1 MNKLFK
7 LVRHLTM
14 SLFAMATLIGTT
26 ANAERLLTENFEY
39 KLGNLYS
46 QGGWL
51 KYGTQAAGPVQVID
65 NALTYPDYQDKAVG
79 KAVHLTQ
86 VASGEDLMRA
96 VSETAISSGK
106 VYLSALVKVNAVA
119 DDQYFLS
126 WRLSNPP
133 LLVSLTKKTPPENTR
148 LIASKGSADGKFV
161 FKISRNSATL
171 FESTEE
177 FELGKT
183 YLVVM
188 SYEFKEGTKNDVVQ
202 LWVNPAVASTEPKP
216 NAAINSATHTGA
228 DMKSFQAIEL
238 RQGSSATKVGPEV
251 IVDAI
256 RVGTAWT
263 DLFDVASTEPT
274 MTVTPTVVY
283 DGSAVAIGSSTT
295 FATYAVEYANLENPI
310 DVYLTGANRNQFEV
324 SAATIPAG
332 SGKATITLTYKPQ
345 AIGKHTARINFES
358 TVSTLNTGF
367 AATGIAWDPANPP
380 MIVAHSGGLT
390 PFTCKAGE
398 QQKQTITVTTSDLPD
413 YGKAAVKGLS
423 NGAFIISTA
432 TLLKNG
438 NTQINITFKP
448 LVPGDYEEVI
458 EFSGIKAV
466 TETIRIYGTATENGT
481 TEDREGDRLPLD
493 DSKPLAS
500 YMQNFD
506 GVTKNKPLSIEGWKN
521 LAQVGNRAWWGYTW
535 ADGNSAA
542 KVTPYDSKMEETTPC
557 VMTLVSPALDFKNTP
572 NPVLTFKVMGTLMR
586 DGMADQL
593 EVCYIEKDGEGM
605 YVQPIDGLNIPA
617 SPDKNEEWV
626 PYTIDLKGLDL
637 ADVFF
642 IGFRFNSSRGT
653 ESTTSYYIDDFS
665 WGQTNV
671 PLIRPNIREGSFK
684 ATAGKKATSP
694 DIEIEGIALTSD
706 IKISLYGAHKGFFTL
721 STTTLP
727 AAGGKFN
734 LDFLNT
740 EPGEYAV
747 EVDLNSDGAPLTAVI
762 VGVQNETATGI
773 TDVIVDLSQPVSV
786 YDIQGRALITNKQ
799 ISSTSEL
806 KSAFGEGIYIVKQ
819 GEKACKVKL

>member
-39 KLGNLYS
+39 NLGNLYS

-65 NALTYPDYQDKAVG
+65 NALTYPDYQDNAVG

-119 DDQYFLS
+119 DNQYFLAFIQPTS
-126 WRLSNPP
+126 AGI
-133 LLVSLTKKTPPENTR
+133 VDKKTPPENTR

-324 SAATIPAG
+324 SAETIPAG

-642 IGFRFNSSRGT
+642 IGFRFNSSRGA

-747 EVDLNSDGAPLTAVI
+747 EVDLNSEGAPLTAVI

>member
-39 KLGNLYS
+39 ELGNLYS
-46 QGGWL
+46 QGGWV

-119 DDQYFLS
+119 DDQYFLAFIQPTS
-126 WRLSNPP
+126 AGI
-133 LLVSLTKKTPPENTR
+133 VDKKTPPENTR

-202 LWVNPAVASTEPKP
+202 LWVNPAVASTEPQP

-295 FATYAVEYANLENPI
+295 YATYAVEYANLENPI

-324 SAATIPAG
+324 SAETIPAG

-413 YGKAAVKGLS
+413 YGKATVKGLS

-642 IGFRFNSSRGT
+642 IGFRFNSSRGA

-747 EVDLNSDGAPLTAVI
+747 EVDLNSEGAPLTAVI

>member
-7 LVRHLTM
+7 LVKHLTM

-39 KLGNLYS
+39 NLGNLYS

-119 DDQYFLS
+119 DDQYFLAFIQPTS
-126 WRLSNPP
+126 AGI
-133 LLVSLTKKTPPENTR
+133 VDKKTPPENTR

-202 LWVNPAVASTEPKP
+202 LWVNPAVTSTEPQP
-216 NAAINSATHTGA
+216 NAAINSTTHTGA

-324 SAATIPAG
+324 SAETIPAG

-642 IGFRFNSSRGT
+642 IGFRFNSSRGA

-747 EVDLNSDGAPLTAVI
+747 EVDLNSEGAPLTAVI

>member
-39 KLGNLYS
+39 ELGNLYS

-119 DDQYFLS
+119 DDQYFLAFIQPTS
-126 WRLSNPP
+126 AGIVN
-133 LLVSLTKKTPPENTR
+133 KKTPPENTR

-324 SAATIPAG
+324 SAETIPAG

-642 IGFRFNSSRGT
+642 IGFRFNSSRGA

-671 PLIRPNIREGSFK
+671 PLIRPNIREGSFQ
-684 ATAGKKATSP
+684 SHRWQ
-694 DIEIEGIALTSD
+694 ES
-706 IKISLYGAHKGFFTL
+706 H
-721 STTTLP
+721 
-727 AAGGKFN
+727 
-734 LDFLNT
+734 
-740 EPGEYAV
+740 
-747 EVDLNSDGAPLTAVI
+747 
-762 VGVQNETATGI
+762 
-773 TDVIVDLSQPVSV
+773 QP
-786 YDIQGRALITNKQ
+786 RH
-799 ISSTSEL
+799 
-806 KSAFGEGIYIVKQ
+806 
-819 GEKACKVKL
+819 

>member
-1 MNKLFK
+1 
-7 LVRHLTM
+7 
-14 SLFAMATLIGTT
+14 
-26 ANAERLLTENFEY
+26 
-39 KLGNLYS
+39 
-46 QGGWL
+46 
-51 KYGTQAAGPVQVID
+51 
-65 NALTYPDYQDKAVG
+65 
-79 KAVHLTQ
+79 
-86 VASGEDLMRA
+86 
-96 VSETAISSGK
+96 
-106 VYLSALVKVNAVA
+106 
-119 DDQYFLS
+119 
-126 WRLSNPP
+126 
-133 LLVSLTKKTPPENTR
+133 
-148 LIASKGSADGKFV
+148 
-161 FKISRNSATL
+161 
-171 FESTEE
+171 
-177 FELGKT
+177 
-183 YLVVM
+183 
-188 SYEFKEGTKNDVVQ
+188 
-202 LWVNPAVASTEPKP
+202 
-216 NAAINSATHTGA
+216 
-228 DMKSFQAIEL
+228 
-238 RQGSSATKVGPEV
+238 
-251 IVDAI
+251 
-256 RVGTAWT
+256 
-263 DLFDVASTEPT
+263 
-274 MTVTPTVVY
+274 
-283 DGSAVAIGSSTT
+283 
-295 FATYAVEYANLENPI
+295 
-310 DVYLTGANRNQFEV
+310 
-324 SAATIPAG
+324 
-332 SGKATITLTYKPQ
+332 
-345 AIGKHTARINFES
+345 
-358 TVSTLNTGF
+358 
-367 AATGIAWDPANPP
+367 
-380 MIVAHSGGLT
+380 MIVAHSEGLT

-458 EFSGIKAV
+458 EFSGIKAT
-466 TETIRIYGTATENGT
+466 TETIRITGTATENGT

-500 YMQNFD
+500 YVQNFD
-506 GVTKNKPLSIEGWKN
+506 GVIKNKPLSVEGWKN

-535 ADGNSAA
+535 ADGNGAA

-642 IGFRFNSSRGT
+642 IGFRFNSSRGA

-684 ATAGKKATSP
+684 AIAGKKATSP

-734 LDFLNT
+734 LEFLNT

-747 EVDLNSDGAPLTAVI
+747 EVDLNSEGAPLTAVI

-786 YDIQGRALITNKQ
+786 YDIQGHALITNKQ

>member
-39 KLGNLYS
+39 ELGNLYS

-51 KYGTQAAGPVQVID
+51 IYGTQAAGPVQVTN

-119 DDQYFLS
+119 DDQYFLAFIQPTS
-126 WRLSNPP
+126 AGI
-133 LLVSLTKKTPPENTR
+133 VDKKTPPENTR
-148 LIASKGSADGKFV
+148 LIASKGSVDGKFV

-202 LWVNPAVASTEPKP
+202 LWVNPAVASTEPQP

-295 FATYAVEYANLENPI
+295 FATYDVEYANLENPI

-324 SAATIPAG
+324 SAETIPAG

-367 AATGIAWDPANPP
+367 AATGIAWDPENPP
-380 MIVAHSGGLT
+380 TIVAHSEGLT

-466 TETIRIYGTATENGT
+466 TETIRITGTATENGT

-637 ADVFF
+637 ADTFF
-642 IGFRFNSSRGT
+642 IGFRFNSSRGA

-671 PLIRPNIREGSFK
+671 PLIRPNIREGSFR

-721 STTTLP
+721 NTTTLP

-734 LDFLNT
+734 LEFLNT

-747 EVDLNSDGAPLTAVI
+747 EVDLNSEGAPLTAVI

-786 YDIQGRALITNKQ
+786 YDIQGHALITNKQ

>member
-39 KLGNLYS
+39 NLGNLYS

-96 VSETAISSGK
+96 VSETAITSGK

-119 DDQYFLS
+119 DDQYFLAFIQPTS
-126 WRLSNPP
+126 AGI
-133 LLVSLTKKTPPENTR
+133 VDKKTPPENTR

-183 YLVVM
+183 YLVVL
-188 SYEFKEGTKNDVVQ
+188 SYEFKTGDKNDVVQ
-202 LWVNPAVASTEPKP
+202 LWVNPAVTSTEPQP
-216 NAAINSATHTGA
+216 NAAINSTTHTGA

-256 RVGTAWT
+256 RMGTAWT

-283 DGSAVAIGSSTT
+283 EGSAVAIGSSTT
-295 FATYAVEYANLENPI
+295 YATYAVEYANLENPI

-324 SAATIPAG
+324 SAETIPAG

-500 YMQNFD
+500 YVQNFD

-637 ADVFF
+637 ADTFF
-642 IGFRFNSSRGT
+642 IGFRFNSSRGA

-734 LDFLNT
+734 LEFLNT

-747 EVDLNSDGAPLTAVI
+747 EVDLNSEGAPLTAVI

>member
-39 KLGNLYS
+39 ELGNLYS

-65 NALTYPDYQDKAVG
+65 NALTYPDYQDKTVG

-119 DDQYFLS
+119 DDQYFLAFIQPTS
-126 WRLSNPP
+126 AGI
-133 LLVSLTKKTPPENTR
+133 VDKKTPPENTR
-148 LIASKGSADGKFV
+148 LIASKGSVDGKFV

-295 FATYAVEYANLENPI
+295 FATYDVEYANLENPI

-324 SAATIPAG
+324 SAETIPAG

-367 AATGIAWDPANPP
+367 AATGIAWDPENPP
-380 MIVAHSGGLT
+380 MIVAHSEGLT

-466 TETIRIYGTATENGT
+466 TETIRITGKATENGT

-500 YMQNFD
+500 YVQNFD
-506 GVTKNKPLSIEGWKN
+506 GVIKNKPLSIEGWKN

-535 ADGNSAA
+535 ADGNGAA

-642 IGFRFNSSRGT
+642 IGFRFNSSRGA

-747 EVDLNSDGAPLTAVI
+747 EVDLNSEGAPLTAVI

-786 YDIQGRALITNKQ
+786 YDIQGHALITNKQ

>member
-26 ANAERLLTENFEY
+26 ANAERLLSENFEY
-39 KLGNLYS
+39 NLGNLYS

-119 DDQYFLS
+119 DDQYFLAFIQPTS
-126 WRLSNPP
+126 AGI
-133 LLVSLTKKTPPENTR
+133 VDKKTPPENTR
-148 LIASKGSADGKFV
+148 LIASKGSANGKFV

-202 LWVNPAVASTEPKP
+202 LWVNPAVASTEPQP

-251 IVDAI
+251 IIDAI

-283 DGSAVAIGSSTT
+283 DGSAVAIGSSAT

-324 SAATIPAG
+324 SAETIPAG

-466 TETIRIYGTATENGT
+466 TETIRISGTATENGT

-500 YMQNFD
+500 YVQNFD
-506 GVTKNKPLSIEGWKN
+506 GVTKNKPLSIESWKN

-535 ADGNSAA
+535 ADGNGAA

-586 DGMADQL
+586 DGMADEL

-637 ADVFF
+637 ADTFF
-642 IGFRFNSSRGT
+642 IGFRFNSSRGA

-747 EVDLNSDGAPLTAVI
+747 EVDLNSEGAPLTAVI

>member
-39 KLGNLYS
+39 ELGNLYS
-46 QGGWL
+46 QDGWL

-119 DDQYFLS
+119 DDQYFLAFIQPTS
-126 WRLSNPP
+126 AGI
-133 LLVSLTKKTPPENTR
+133 VDKKTPPENTR

-188 SYEFKEGTKNDVVQ
+188 SYEFKDGTKNDVVQ
-202 LWVNPAVASTEPKP
+202 LWINPAVTSTEPQP
-216 NAAINSATHTGA
+216 NAAINSTTHTGA

-295 FATYAVEYANLENPI
+295 YATYAVEYANLENPI

-324 SAATIPAG
+324 SAETIPAG

-642 IGFRFNSSRGT
+642 IGFRFNSSRGA
-653 ESTTSYYIDDFS
+653 ESSTSYYIDDFS

-694 DIEIEGIALTSD
+694 DIEIESIALTSD

-747 EVDLNSDGAPLTAVI
+747 EVDLNSEGAPLTAVI

>member
-39 KLGNLYS
+39 ELGNLYS

-119 DDQYFLS
+119 DDQYFLAFIQPTS
-126 WRLSNPP
+126 AGI
-133 LLVSLTKKTPPENTR
+133 VDKKTPPENTR

-188 SYEFKEGTKNDVVQ
+188 GYEFKEGTKNDVVQ
-202 LWVNPAVASTEPKP
+202 LWVNPAVASTEPQP

-324 SAATIPAG
+324 SAETIPAG

-617 SPDKNEEWV
+617 SPDKNEEWL

-642 IGFRFNSSRGT
+642 IGFRFNSSRGA

-747 EVDLNSDGAPLTAVI
+747 EVDLNSEGAPLTAVI

>member
-39 KLGNLYS
+39 ELGNLYS

-119 DDQYFLS
+119 DDQYFLAFIQPTS
-126 WRLSNPP
+126 AGI
-133 LLVSLTKKTPPENTR
+133 VDKKTPPENTR

-202 LWVNPAVASTEPKP
+202 LWVNPAVASTEPQP

-295 FATYAVEYANLENPI
+295 YATYAVEYANLENPI

-324 SAATIPAG
+324 SAETIPAG

-535 ADGNSAA
+535 DDGNGAA
-542 KVTPYDSKMEETTPC
+542 KVTPYDSKMEESTPC

-637 ADVFF
+637 ADTFF
-642 IGFRFNSSRGT
+642 IGFRFNSSRGA

-747 EVDLNSDGAPLTAVI
+747 EVDLNSEGAPLTAVI

>member
-7 LVRHLTM
+7 LVKHLTM

-39 KLGNLYS
+39 ELGNLYS

-119 DDQYFLS
+119 DDQYFLAFIQPTS
-126 WRLSNPP
+126 AGI
-133 LLVSLTKKTPPENTR
+133 VDKKTPPENTR

-202 LWVNPAVASTEPKP
+202 LWVNPAVASTEPQP

-251 IVDAI
+251 IIDAI

-263 DLFDVASTEPT
+263 DLFDVASTEPA

-295 FATYAVEYANLENPI
+295 YATYAVEYANLENPI

-324 SAATIPAG
+324 SAETIPAG

-466 TETIRIYGTATENGT
+466 TETIRITGTATENGT

-500 YMQNFD
+500 YVQNFD

-642 IGFRFNSSRGT
+642 IGFRFNSTRGA

-684 ATAGKKATSP
+684 ATAGKKATTLKLKVSHSP
-694 DIEIEGIALTSD
+694 ATSRFR
-706 IKISLYGAHKGFFTL
+706 STAHTR
-721 STTTLP
+721 
-727 AAGGKFN
+727 
-734 LDFLNT
+734 D
-740 EPGEYAV
+740 
-747 EVDLNSDGAPLTAVI
+747 
-762 VGVQNETATGI
+762 
-773 TDVIVDLSQPVSV
+773 
-786 YDIQGRALITNKQ
+786 
-799 ISSTSEL
+799 SSP
-806 KSAFGEGIYIVKQ
+806 
-819 GEKACKVKL
+819 

>member
-39 KLGNLYS
+39 NLGNLYS

-96 VSETAISSGK
+96 VSATAITSGK

-119 DDQYFLS
+119 DDQYFLAFIQPTS
-126 WRLSNPP
+126 AGI
-133 LLVSLTKKTPPENTR
+133 VDKKTPPENTR

-256 RVGTAWT
+256 RVGTAWA
-263 DLFDVASTEPT
+263 DLFDVAPTEPS

-283 DGSAVAIGSSTT
+283 DGSAVAIGSSATY
-295 FATYAVEYANLENPI
+295 ATYAVEYANLENPI

-324 SAATIPAG
+324 SAETIPAG

-493 DSKPLAS
+493 ESKPLAS

-521 LAQVGNRAWWGYTW
+521 LTQVGNRAWWGYTW
-535 ADGNSAA
+535 ADGNGAA

-605 YVQPIDGLNIPA
+605 YVQPINGLNIPA

-642 IGFRFNSSRGT
+642 IGFRFNSSRGA

-727 AAGGKFN
+727 AVGGKFN

-747 EVDLNSDGAPLTAVI
+747 EVDLNSEGAPLTAVI

>member
-39 KLGNLYS
+39 ELGNLYS

-51 KYGTQAAGPVQVID
+51 KYGTQAAGPVQVIN

-119 DDQYFLS
+119 DDQYFLAFIQPTS
-126 WRLSNPP
+126 AGI
-133 LLVSLTKKTPPENTR
+133 VDKKTPPENTR
-148 LIASKGSADGKFV
+148 LIASKCSADGKFV

-216 NAAINSATHTGA
+216 DAAINSTTHTGA

-256 RVGTAWT
+256 RVGTAWP

-295 FATYAVEYANLENPI
+295 YATYAVEYANLENPI

-324 SAATIPAG
+324 SAETIPAG

-605 YVQPIDGLNIPA
+605 YVQPINGLNIPA

-642 IGFRFNSSRGT
+642 IGFRFNSSRGA

-727 AAGGKFN
+727 AAGRKFN

-747 EVDLNSDGAPLTAVI
+747 EVDLNSEGAPLTAVI

-799 ISSTSEL
+799 ISSRSEL

>member
-39 KLGNLYS
+39 NLGNLYS

-96 VSETAISSGK
+96 VSKTAITSGK

-119 DDQYFLS
+119 DDQYFLAFIQPTS
-126 WRLSNPP
+126 AGI
-133 LLVSLTKKTPPENTR
+133 VDKKTPPENTR

-202 LWVNPAVASTEPKP
+202 LWVNPAVTSTEPKP

-295 FATYAVEYANLENPI
+295 YATYAVEYANLENPI

-324 SAATIPAG
+324 SAETIPAG

-500 YMQNFD
+500 YVQNFD

-637 ADVFF
+637 ADTFF
-642 IGFRFNSSRGT
+642 IGFRFNSSRGA

-734 LDFLNT
+734 LEFLNT

-747 EVDLNSDGAPLTAVI
+747 EVDLNSEGAPLTAVI

-819 GEKACKVKL
+819 GKKACKVKL

>member
-39 KLGNLYS
+39 ELGNLYS

-79 KAVHLTQ
+79 KAVQLTQ

-96 VSETAISSGK
+96 VSATAITSGK

-119 DDQYFLS
+119 DDQYFLAFIQPTS
-126 WRLSNPP
+126 AGI
-133 LLVSLTKKTPPENTR
+133 VDKKTPPENTR

-202 LWVNPAVASTEPKP
+202 LWVNPAVASTEPQP

-295 FATYAVEYANLENPI
+295 YATYAVEYANLENPI

-324 SAATIPAG
+324 SAETIPAG

-500 YMQNFD
+500 YVQNFD

-535 ADGNSAA
+535 ADGNGAA

-605 YVQPIDGLNIPA
+605 YVQPINGLNIPA

-642 IGFRFNSSRGT
+642 IGFRFNSSRGA

-747 EVDLNSDGAPLTAVI
+747 EVDLNSEGAPLTAVI

>member
-39 KLGNLYS
+39 ELGNLYS

-79 KAVHLTQ
+79 KAVQLTQ

-96 VSETAISSGK
+96 VSETAITSGK

-119 DDQYFLS
+119 DDQYFLAFIQPS
-126 WRLSNPP
+126 SAGI
-133 LLVSLTKKTPPENTR
+133 VDKKTPLENTR

-188 SYEFKEGTKNDVVQ
+188 SYEFKTGDKNDVVQ

-263 DLFDVASTEPT
+263 DLFDVASTEPS

-283 DGSAVAIGSSTT
+283 DGSAVAIGSSAT

-324 SAATIPAG
+324 SAETIPAG

-358 TVSTLNTGF
+358 SVSTLNTGF
-367 AATGIAWDPANPP
+367 AATAIAWDPANPP
-380 MIVAHSGGLT
+380 TIVAHSEGLT

-398 QQKQTITVTTSDLPD
+398 QQKQTITVTTSNLPD

-458 EFSGIKAV
+458 EFSGIKAT
-466 TETIRIYGTATENGT
+466 TETIRITGTATENGT

-500 YMQNFD
+500 YVQNFD

-535 ADGNSAA
+535 ADGNGAA

-605 YVQPIDGLNIPA
+605 YVQPINGLNIPA

-642 IGFRFNSSRGT
+642 IGFRFNSSRGA

-747 EVDLNSDGAPLTAVI
+747 EVDLNSEGAPLTAVI

>member
-39 KLGNLYS
+39 ELGNLYS

-51 KYGTQAAGPVQVID
+51 KYGTQAAGPVQVIN

-119 DDQYFLS
+119 DDQYFLAFIQPTS
-126 WRLSNPP
+126 AGI
-133 LLVSLTKKTPPENTR
+133 VDKKTPPENTR

-188 SYEFKEGTKNDVVQ
+188 SYEFKTGDKNDVVQ

-324 SAATIPAG
+324 SAETIPAG

-438 NTQINITFKP
+438 NTQIYITFKP

-535 ADGNSAA
+535 DDGNGAA
-542 KVTPYDSKMEETTPC
+542 KVTPYDSKMEESTPC

-637 ADVFF
+637 ADTFF
-642 IGFRFNSSRGT
+642 IGFRFNSSRGA

-747 EVDLNSDGAPLTAVI
+747 EVDLNSEGAPLTAVI

>member
-39 KLGNLYS
+39 ELGSLYS

-51 KYGTQAAGPVQVID
+51 KYGTQATGPVQVID

-119 DDQYFLS
+119 DDQYFLAFIQPTS
-126 WRLSNPP
+126 AGI
-133 LLVSLTKKTPPENTR
+133 VDKKTPPENTR

-295 FATYAVEYANLENPI
+295 YATYAVEYANLENPI

-324 SAATIPAG
+324 SAETIPAG

-535 ADGNSAA
+535 ADGNGAA
-542 KVTPYDSKMEETTPC
+542 KVTPYDSKMEESTPC

-605 YVQPIDGLNIPA
+605 YVQPINGLNIPA

-642 IGFRFNSSRGT
+642 IGFRFNSSRGA

-747 EVDLNSDGAPLTAVI
+747 EVDLNSEGAPLTAVI

>member
-39 KLGNLYS
+39 NLGNLYS

-119 DDQYFLS
+119 DDQYFLAFIQPTS
-126 WRLSNPP
+126 AGI
-133 LLVSLTKKTPPENTR
+133 VDKKTPPENTR

-202 LWVNPAVASTEPKP
+202 LWVNPAVASTEPQP

-251 IVDAI
+251 IIDAI

-324 SAATIPAG
+324 SAETIPAG

-535 ADGNSAA
+535 DDGNGAA
-542 KVTPYDSKMEETTPC
+542 KVTPYDSKMEESTPC

-637 ADVFF
+637 ADTFF
-642 IGFRFNSSRGT
+642 IGFRFNSNRGA

-706 IKISLYGAHKGFFTL
+706 IKISLYGAHKEFFTL

-747 EVDLNSDGAPLTAVI
+747 EVDLNSEGAPLTAVI

>member
-39 KLGNLYS
+39 ELGNLYS

-65 NALTYPDYQDKAVG
+65 NALTYPDYQDKALG

-119 DDQYFLS
+119 DNQYFLAFIQPTS
-126 WRLSNPP
+126 AGI
-133 LLVSLTKKTPPENTR
+133 VDKKTPPENTR

-202 LWVNPAVASTEPKP
+202 LWVNPAVASTEPQP

-238 RQGSSATKVGPEV
+238 RQGSSSTKVGPEV

-274 MTVTPTVVY
+274 MTVTPTMVY

-295 FATYAVEYANLENPI
+295 YATYAVEYANLENPI

-324 SAATIPAG
+324 SAETIPAG

-605 YVQPIDGLNIPA
+605 YMQPIDGLNIPA

-642 IGFRFNSSRGT
+642 IGFRFNSSRGA

-747 EVDLNSDGAPLTAVI
+747 EVDLNSEGAPLTAVI

>member
-1 MNKLFK
+1 MNKSISILKHLFGI
-7 LVRHLTM
+7 LAIVALCGVP
-14 SLFAMATLIGTT
+14 AQ
-26 ANAERLLTENFEY
+26 AERMLTENFEY
-39 KLGNLYS
+39 ELGNLYS

-51 KYGTQAAGPVQVID
+51 KYGTQAAGPVQVIN

-96 VSETAISSGK
+96 LSETAISSGK

-119 DDQYFLS
+119 DDQYFLAFIQPTS
-126 WRLSNPP
+126 AGI
-133 LLVSLTKKTPPENTR
+133 VDKKTPPENTR

-202 LWVNPAVASTEPKP
+202 LWVNPAVASTEPQP

-324 SAATIPAG
+324 SAETIPAG

-367 AATGIAWDPANPP
+367 AATGIAWDPENPP
-380 MIVAHSGGLT
+380 TIVAHSEGLT

-458 EFSGIKAV
+458 EFSGIKAT
-466 TETIRIYGTATENGT
+466 TETIRITGKATENGT

-500 YMQNFD
+500 YVQNFD
-506 GVTKNKPLSIEGWKN
+506 GVTKNKPLSVEGWKN

-535 ADGNSAA
+535 ADGNGAA

-642 IGFRFNSSRGT
+642 IGFRFNSSRGA

-747 EVDLNSDGAPLTAVI
+747 EVDLNSEGAPLTAVI

-786 YDIQGRALITNKQ
+786 YDIQGHALITNKQ

>member
-1 MNKLFK
+1 M
-7 LVRHLTM
+7 
-14 SLFAMATLIGTT
+14 
-26 ANAERLLTENFEY
+26 
-39 KLGNLYS
+39 
-46 QGGWL
+46 
-51 KYGTQAAGPVQVID
+51 
-65 NALTYPDYQDKAVG
+65 G

-119 DDQYFLS
+119 DDQYFLAFIQPTS
-126 WRLSNPP
+126 AGI
-133 LLVSLTKKTPPENTR
+133 VDKKTPPENTR

-263 DLFDVASTEPT
+263 DLFDVASTEPA

-295 FATYAVEYANLENPI
+295 YATYAVEYANLENPI

-324 SAATIPAG
+324 SAETIPAG

-706 IKISLYGAHKGFFTL
+706 IKISLYGAHKEFFTL

-747 EVDLNSDGAPLTAVI
+747 EVDLNSEGAPLTAVI

>member
-39 KLGNLYS
+39 ELGSLYS

-51 KYGTQAAGPVQVID
+51 KYGTQATGPVQVID

-119 DDQYFLS
+119 DDQYFLAFIQPTS
-126 WRLSNPP
+126 AGI
-133 LLVSLTKKTPPENTR
+133 VDKKTPPENTR

-295 FATYAVEYANLENPI
+295 YATYAVEYANLENPI

-324 SAATIPAG
+324 SAETIPAG

-380 MIVAHSGGLT
+380 MIVAHSEGLT

-535 ADGNSAA
+535 DDGNGAA
-542 KVTPYDSKMEETTPC
+542 KVTPYDSKMEESTPC

-642 IGFRFNSSRGT
+642 IGFRFNSSRGA

-684 ATAGKKATSP
+684 ATAGKKASSP

-747 EVDLNSDGAPLTAVI
+747 EVDLNSEGAPLTAVI

>member
-7 LVRHLTM
+7 LVKHLTM

-39 KLGNLYS
+39 ELGNLYS

-119 DDQYFLS
+119 DNQYFLAFIQPTS
-126 WRLSNPP
+126 AGI
-133 LLVSLTKKTPPENTR
+133 VDKKTPPENTR

-202 LWVNPAVASTEPKP
+202 LWVNPAVASTEPQP

-295 FATYAVEYANLENPI
+295 YATYAVEYANLENPI

-324 SAATIPAG
+324 SAETIPAG

-535 ADGNSAA
+535 ADGNGAA

-637 ADVFF
+637 ADTFF
-642 IGFRFNSSRGT
+642 IGFRFNSSRGA

-671 PLIRPNIREGSFK
+671 PLIRPNIRQGSFK

-734 LDFLNT
+734 LEFLNT

-747 EVDLNSDGAPLTAVI
+747 EVDLNSEGAPLTAVI

>member
-39 KLGNLYS
+39 ELGNLYS

-119 DDQYFLS
+119 DDQYFLAFIQPTS
-126 WRLSNPP
+126 AGI
-133 LLVSLTKKTPPENTR
+133 VDKKTPPENTR

-202 LWVNPAVASTEPKP
+202 LWVNPAVASTEPQP

-324 SAATIPAG
+324 SAETIPAG

-367 AATGIAWDPANPP
+367 AATGIAWDPENPP
-380 MIVAHSGGLT
+380 TIVAHSEGLT

-398 QQKQTITVTTSDLPD
+398 QQMQTITVTTSNLPD

-642 IGFRFNSSRGT
+642 IGFRFNSSRGA

-747 EVDLNSDGAPLTAVI
+747 EVDLNSEGAPLTAVI

>member
-7 LVRHLTM
+7 LVKHLTM

-39 KLGNLYS
+39 ELGNLYS

-106 VYLSALVKVNAVA
+106 VYLSALVKVNAAA
-119 DDQYFLS
+119 DDQYFLAFIQPTS
-126 WRLSNPP
+126 AGI
-133 LLVSLTKKTPPENTR
+133 VDKKTPPENTR

-202 LWVNPAVASTEPKP
+202 LWVNPAVASTEPQP

-324 SAATIPAG
+324 SAETIPAG

-642 IGFRFNSSRGT
+642 IGFRFNSSRGA

-747 EVDLNSDGAPLTAVI
+747 EVDLNSEGAPLTAVI

>member
-39 KLGNLYS
+39 ELGNLYS

-119 DDQYFLS
+119 DDQYFLAFIQPTS
-126 WRLSNPP
+126 AGI
-133 LLVSLTKKTPPENTR
+133 VDKKTPPENTR
-148 LIASKGSADGKFV
+148 LIASKGSADGKFM

-202 LWVNPAVASTEPKP
+202 LWVNPAVASTEPQP

-295 FATYAVEYANLENPI
+295 YATYAVEYANLENPI

-324 SAATIPAG
+324 SAETIPAG

-535 ADGNSAA
+535 DDGNGAA

-642 IGFRFNSSRGT
+642 IGFRFNSSRGA

-684 ATAGKKATSP
+684 ATAGKKASSP

-747 EVDLNSDGAPLTAVI
+747 EVDLNSEGAPLTAVI

>member
-7 LVRHLTM
+7 LVKHLTM

-39 KLGNLYS
+39 ELGNLYS

-119 DDQYFLS
+119 DDQYFLAFIQPTS
-126 WRLSNPP
+126 AGI
-133 LLVSLTKKTPPENTR
+133 VDKKTPPENTR
-148 LIASKGSADGKFV
+148 LIASKGSADGKFM

-202 LWVNPAVASTEPKP
+202 LWVNPAVASTEPQP

-295 FATYAVEYANLENPI
+295 YATYAVEYANLENPI

-324 SAATIPAG
+324 SAETIPAG

-535 ADGNSAA
+535 DDGNGAA

-642 IGFRFNSSRGT
+642 IGFRFNSSRGA

-747 EVDLNSDGAPLTAVI
+747 EVDLNSEGAPLTAVI

>member
-39 KLGNLYS
+39 ELGNLYS

-119 DDQYFLS
+119 DDQYFLAFIQPTS
-126 WRLSNPP
+126 AGI
-133 LLVSLTKKTPPENTR
+133 VDKKTPPENTR

-295 FATYAVEYANLENPI
+295 YATYAVEYANLENPI

-324 SAATIPAG
+324 SAETIPAG

-535 ADGNSAA
+535 DDGNGAA
-542 KVTPYDSKMEETTPC
+542 KVTPYDSKMEESTPC

-642 IGFRFNSSRGT
+642 IGFRFNSSRGA

-684 ATAGKKATSP
+684 ATAGKKASSP

-747 EVDLNSDGAPLTAVI
+747 EVDLNSEGAPLTAVI

>member
-39 KLGNLYS
+39 ELGNLYS

-65 NALTYPDYQDKAVG
+65 NALTYPDYQDKALG

-96 VSETAISSGK
+96 VSATAITSGK

-119 DDQYFLS
+119 DNQYFLAFIQPTS
-126 WRLSNPP
+126 AGI
-133 LLVSLTKKTPPENTR
+133 VDKKTPPENTR
-148 LIASKGSADGKFV
+148 LIASKGSAEGKFV

-202 LWVNPAVASTEPKP
+202 LWVNPAVASTEPQP

-238 RQGSSATKVGPEV
+238 RQGSSSTKVGPEV

-274 MTVTPTVVY
+274 MTVTPTMVY

-295 FATYAVEYANLENPI
+295 YATYAVEYANLENPI

-324 SAATIPAG
+324 SAETIPAG

-642 IGFRFNSSRGT
+642 IGFRFNSSRGA

-747 EVDLNSDGAPLTAVI
+747 EVDLNSEGAPLTAVI

>member
-39 KLGNLYS
+39 ELGNLYS

-119 DDQYFLS
+119 DDQYFLAFIQPTS
-126 WRLSNPP
+126 AGI
-133 LLVSLTKKTPPENTR
+133 VDKKTPPENTR

-202 LWVNPAVASTEPKP
+202 LWVNPAVASTEPQP

-295 FATYAVEYANLENPI
+295 FATYDVEYANLENPI

-324 SAATIPAG
+324 SAETIPAG

-367 AATGIAWDPANPP
+367 AATGIAWDPENPP
-380 MIVAHSGGLT
+380 TIVAHSEGLT

-458 EFSGIKAV
+458 EFSGIKAT
-466 TETIRIYGTATENGT
+466 TETIRITGTATENGT

-500 YMQNFD
+500 YVQNFD

-535 ADGNSAA
+535 ADGNGAA

-637 ADVFF
+637 ADTFF
-642 IGFRFNSSRGT
+642 IGFRFNSSRGA

-747 EVDLNSDGAPLTAVI
+747 EVDLNSEGAPLTAVI

-786 YDIQGRALITNKQ
+786 YDIQGHALITNKQ

>member
-39 KLGNLYS
+39 ELGNLYS

-51 KYGTQAAGPVQVID
+51 KYGTQATGPVQVID

-119 DDQYFLS
+119 DDQYFLAFIQPTS
-126 WRLSNPP
+126 AGI
-133 LLVSLTKKTPPENTR
+133 VDKKTPPENTR

-295 FATYAVEYANLENPI
+295 YATYAVEYANLENPI

-324 SAATIPAG
+324 SAETIPAG

-535 ADGNSAA
+535 ADGNGAA
-542 KVTPYDSKMEETTPC
+542 KVTPYDSKMEESTPC

-605 YVQPIDGLNIPA
+605 YVQPINGLNIPA

-642 IGFRFNSSRGT
+642 IGFRFNSSRGA

-747 EVDLNSDGAPLTAVI
+747 EVDLNSEGAPLTAVI

>member
-39 KLGNLYS
+39 ELGNLYS

-65 NALTYPDYQDKAVG
+65 NALTYPGYQDKAVG

-119 DDQYFLS
+119 DNQYFLAFIQPS
-126 WRLSNPP
+126 SAGI
-133 LLVSLTKKTPPENTR
+133 VDKKTPPENTR

-256 RVGTAWT
+256 RMGTAWT

-324 SAATIPAG
+324 SAETIPAG

-358 TVSTLNTGF
+358 SVSTLNTGF
-367 AATGIAWDPANPP
+367 AATGIAWDPENPP
-380 MIVAHSGGLT
+380 MIVAHSEGLT

-458 EFSGIKAV
+458 EFSGIKAT
-466 TETIRIYGTATENGT
+466 TETIRITGTATENGT

-586 DGMADQL
+586 EGMADQL

-642 IGFRFNSSRGT
+642 IGFRFNSSRGA

-747 EVDLNSDGAPLTAVI
+747 EVDLNSEGAPLTAVI

>member
-39 KLGNLYS
+39 NLGNLYS

-96 VSETAISSGK
+96 VSETAITSGK

-119 DDQYFLS
+119 DDQYFLAFIQPS
-126 WRLSNPP
+126 SAGI
-133 LLVSLTKKTPPENTR
+133 VDKKTPLENTR

-188 SYEFKEGTKNDVVQ
+188 SYEFKTGDKNDVVQ

-283 DGSAVAIGSSTT
+283 DGSAVAIGSSAT

-324 SAATIPAG
+324 SAETIPAG

-358 TVSTLNTGF
+358 SVSTLNTGF

-542 KVTPYDSKMEETTPC
+542 KVTPYDSKMEENTPC

-593 EVCYIEKDGEGM
+593 EVCYIEKDGESM

-637 ADVFF
+637 ADTFF
-642 IGFRFNSSRGT
+642 IGFRFNSSRGA

-747 EVDLNSDGAPLTAVI
+747 EVDLNSEGAPLTAVI

>member
-39 KLGNLYS
+39 ELGNLYS

-51 KYGTQAAGPVQVID
+51 KYGTQAAGPVQVIN
-65 NALTYPDYQDKAVG
+65 NALTYPDYQDKALG

-119 DDQYFLS
+119 DDQYFLAFIQPTS
-126 WRLSNPP
+126 AGI
-133 LLVSLTKKTPPENTR
+133 VDKKTPPENTR

-251 IVDAI
+251 IIDAI

-295 FATYAVEYANLENPI
+295 FATYDVEYANLENPI

-324 SAATIPAG
+324 SAETIPAG

-367 AATGIAWDPANPP
+367 AATGIAWDPENPP
-380 MIVAHSGGLT
+380 TIVAHSEGLT

-438 NTQINITFKP
+438 NTQITITFKP

-466 TETIRIYGTATENGT
+466 TETIRITGTATENGT

-637 ADVFF
+637 ADTFF
-642 IGFRFNSSRGT
+642 IGFRFNSSRGA

-671 PLIRPNIREGSFK
+671 PLIRPNIREGSFR

-747 EVDLNSDGAPLTAVI
+747 EVDLNSEGAPLTAVI

-786 YDIQGRALITNKQ
+786 YDIQGHALITNKQ

>member
-39 KLGNLYS
+39 ELGSLYS

-51 KYGTQAAGPVQVID
+51 KYGTQATGPVQVID

-119 DDQYFLS
+119 DDQYFLAFIQPTS
-126 WRLSNPP
+126 AGI
-133 LLVSLTKKTPPENTR
+133 VDKKTPPENTR

-202 LWVNPAVASTEPKP
+202 LWVNPAVASTEPQP

-295 FATYAVEYANLENPI
+295 YATYAVEYANLENPI

-324 SAATIPAG
+324 SAETIPAG

-500 YMQNFD
+500 YMQNFN

-535 ADGNSAA
+535 DDGNGAA
-542 KVTPYDSKMEETTPC
+542 KVTPYDSKMEESTPC

-593 EVCYIEKDGEGM
+593 EVCYIEKDGESM

-642 IGFRFNSSRGT
+642 IGFRFNSSRGA

-747 EVDLNSDGAPLTAVI
+747 EVDLNSEGAPLTAVI

>member
-39 KLGNLYS
+39 ELGNLYS

-106 VYLSALVKVNAVA
+106 VYLSALVKVNAAA
-119 DDQYFLS
+119 DDQYFLAFIQPTS
-126 WRLSNPP
+126 AGI
-133 LLVSLTKKTPPENTR
+133 VDKKTPPENTR

-324 SAATIPAG
+324 SAETIPAG

-367 AATGIAWDPANPP
+367 AATGIAWDPENPP
-380 MIVAHSGGLT
+380 MIVAHSEGLT

-458 EFSGIKAV
+458 EFSGIKAT
-466 TETIRIYGTATENGT
+466 TETIRITGTATENGT

-500 YMQNFD
+500 YVQNFD
-506 GVTKNKPLSIEGWKN
+506 GVIKNKPLSIEGWKN

-535 ADGNSAA
+535 ADGNGAA

-642 IGFRFNSSRGT
+642 IGFRFNSSRGA

-684 ATAGKKATSP
+684 ATAGKKAISP

-747 EVDLNSDGAPLTAVI
+747 EVDLNSEGAPLTAVI

-786 YDIQGRALITNKQ
+786 YDIQGHALITNKQ

>member
-7 LVRHLTM
+7 LVKHLTM

-39 KLGNLYS
+39 ELGNLYS

-119 DDQYFLS
+119 DDQYFLAFIQPTS
-126 WRLSNPP
+126 AGI
-133 LLVSLTKKTPPENTR
+133 VDKKTPPENTR

-295 FATYAVEYANLENPI
+295 YATYAVEYANLENPI

-324 SAATIPAG
+324 SAETIPAG

-535 ADGNSAA
+535 DDGNGAA

-642 IGFRFNSSRGT
+642 IGFRFNSSRGA

-747 EVDLNSDGAPLTAVI
+747 EVDLNSEGAPLTAVI